1 MNRAGRRVELRR
13 GARSVAACVRVRAY
27 LALLRLHIL
36 HALTRALGEVLVG
49 AHRPSGNGVDPVVPN
64 GQVSGK
70 SSAKSSAMAMPVHQK
85 QSDGHRQVLGLT
97 FATAL
102 PTGWCLAAP
111 SATRFG
117 RETSARRVAPSRRA
131 CCRRR
136 ARSLQAGSSGELRGK
151 VKAGNRRDF
160 FLCVL
165 YPAWALPRCCPI
177 ERRYAGDGWL
187 TKTCLPAAT
196 SCR

>member
-1 MNRAGRRVELRR
+1 MSGCRWGPSAMEGLTVNRAGRRVELRR

-27 LALLRLHIL
+27 LPLFRLYVL

-70 SSAKSSAMAMPVHQK
+70 SSAKSSAMAMPVHRK

-131 CCRRR
+131 CCPTRRVVTR
-136 ARSLQAGSSGELRGK
+136 RQARS
-151 VKAGNRRDF
+151 GNT
-160 FLCVL
+160 
-165 YPAWALPRCCPI
+165 AK
-177 ERRYAGDGWL
+177 GGG
-187 TKTCLPAAT
+187 
-196 SCR
+196 

>member
-27 LALLRLHIL
+27 LALLRLYVL

-70 SSAKSSAMAMPVHQK
+70 SSAKRSSMAMPVHRK
-85 QSDGHRQVLGLT
+85 QSDGNHQVLGLT

-102 PTGWCLAAP
+102 PTFRSMAAP
-111 SATRFG
+111 SAIRFG
-117 RETSARRVAPSRRA
+117 RETLARGVGPSPRA
-131 CCRRR
+131 
-136 ARSLQAGSSGELRGK
+136 
-151 VKAGNRRDF
+151 
-160 FLCVL
+160 
-165 YPAWALPRCCPI
+165 
-177 ERRYAGDGWL
+177 
-187 TKTCLPAAT
+187 
-196 SCR
+196 

>member
-1 MNRAGRRVELRR
+1 MEGLTVNRAGRRVELRR

-27 LALLRLHIL
+27 LALLRLHVL

-70 SSAKSSAMAMPVHQK
+70 SSAKSSAMAMPVHRK

-136 ARSLQAGSSGELRGK
+136 ARSLQGRQLRRTQREGKSGR
-151 VKAGNRRDF
+151 
-160 FLCVL
+160 
-165 YPAWALPRCCPI
+165 
-177 ERRYAGDGWL
+177 
-187 TKTCLPAAT
+187 
-196 SCR
+196 

>member
-70 SSAKSSAMAMPVHQK
+70 SSAKRSSH
-85 QSDGHRQVLGLT
+85 GHARTPKTIGRSPSGIGPD
-97 FATAL
+97 F
-102 PTGWCLAAP
+102 CDSAAH
-111 SATRFG
+111 
-117 RETSARRVAPSRRA
+117 RVVSG
-131 CCRRR
+131 
-136 ARSLQAGSSGELRGK
+136 GSFCNPFR
-151 VKAGNRRDF
+151 
-160 FLCVL
+160 
-165 YPAWALPRCCPI
+165 
-177 ERRYAGDGWL
+177 
-187 TKTCLPAAT
+187 
-196 SCR
+196 